1 MILSN
6 IMSESKGYKMFKELI
21 EFEEKHYLTSLMTAL
36 ASICPG
42 FLTIYLFHSELVGS
56 LDIFKL
62 LIFSASIG
70 LPIVVLN
77 SYLIMLPIDNLD
89 ENPFALIWTY
99 GAAIT
104 VCVSY
109 ISLYISYA
117 YSLSFRHYTYIII
130 AFEVMVGLLCMIV
143 DVANDKKKKISSN
156 KPLEATR

>member
-1 MILSN
+1 ML
-6 IMSESKGYKMFKELI
+6 KELI

-42 FLTIYLFHSELVGS
+42 FLTIYLFHPELVGS

-77 SYLIMLPIDNLD
+77 SFLIMLSIDSLN
-89 ENPFALIWTY
+89 ENPFALIWTF
-99 GAAIT
+99 GASIT
-104 VCVSY
+104 VCVYY
-109 ISLYISYA
+109 ISLYFSYA
-117 YSLSFRHYTYIII
+117 YSLSFRHYTYIVI
-130 AFEVMVGLLCMIV
+130 AFEVIAYLLCMIV
-143 DVANDKKKKISSN
+143 GVVNKKKISSN